1 MYLNR
6 DPPEVREEEH
16 PWVVVHNL
24 PLMMD
29 KEGLHK
35 FVRRTGCGVYGF
47 KLVEVM
53 DGCGVVSKMG
63 WMRVETEQEAGLV
76 VEYLAGQRVEGK
88 AVQVEWRKGVQVQ
101 ADFGEVGG
109 ADGQGSASLPD
120 LYPSQNAS
128 AAAAVRDYPLMYYT
142 ASSSTPSH
150 STSHRLA
157 YTNSMSSF
165 SPFSST
171 SPSSSFP
178 TAVQSS
184 VPPLPP
190 PAASAPSLSLSLP
203 PRPEPSL
210 TAASAPAPAPVPA
223 TATRG
228 AVIDLTLSPSP
239 SPEPSPEPSSSS
251 KSSPS
256 FSPPPP
262 PLQARNHKLPQDE
275 PSPPNTAYQ
284 TQQQQQH
291 QQEMKYQYHPGR
303 APAPPR
309 PTPMPTSMPTS
320 AGDRRG
326 REDEGRGERER
337 ERVEEEGEGEGK
349 GKRRR
354 RYASR

>member
-1 MYLNR
+1 
-6 DPPEVREEEH
+6 
-16 PWVVVHNL
+16 
-24 PLMMD
+24 MMD
-29 KEGLHK
+29 KEGLQK

-63 WMRVETEQEAGLV
+63 WMRVETEQRAGLV

-109 ADGQGSASLPD
+109 ADGQGSASTPD
-120 LYPSQNAS
+120 LLLVNIVAF
-128 AAAAVRDYPLMYYT
+128 DL
-142 ASSSTPSH
+142 SS
-150 STSHRLA
+150 A

-178 TAVQSS
+178 TALQSS

-228 AVIDLTLSPSP
+228 AVIDLTLSPSNP
-239 SPEPSPEPSSSS
+239 LLPPKAHLILATSAT
-251 KSSPS
+251 SPS
-256 FSPPPP
+256 TQPQAPTKRAFS
-262 PLQARNHKLPQDE
+262 QYCA
-275 PSPPNTAYQ
+275 PNTA
-284 TQQQQQH
+284 T
-291 QQEMKYQYHPGR
+291 
-303 APAPPR
+303 ATA
-309 PTPMPTSMPTS
+309 S
-320 AGDRRG
+320 AR
-326 REDEGRGERER
+326 DEVSVSSGSS
-337 ERVEEEGEGEGK
+337 
-349 GKRRR
+349 
-354 RYASR
+354 SRTA